1 MTGTETIAAA
11 VAVVNTT
18 LADLSE
24 DKREKI
30 VRITISIALEAAGRE
45 HSLTNAA
52 GDFWVLFLE
61 LFKLLLPLILE
72 LFKGD

>member
-11 VAVVNTT
+11 VAVVNAT

-30 VRITISIALEAAGRE
+30 VRITISIALEAAGR
-45 HSLTNAA
+45 
-52 GDFWVLFLE
+52 
-61 LFKLLLPLILE
+61 
-72 LFKGD
+72 